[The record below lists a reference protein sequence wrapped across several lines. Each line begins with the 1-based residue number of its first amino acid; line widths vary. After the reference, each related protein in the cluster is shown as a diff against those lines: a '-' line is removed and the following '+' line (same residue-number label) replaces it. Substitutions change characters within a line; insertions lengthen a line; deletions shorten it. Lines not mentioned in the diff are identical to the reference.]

1 LEVIDINNTLIQFV
15 DDTLSNIGMPVLE
28 HPIFYHC
35 PIGLRF
41 EISEPWG
48 DNKHFAYFENAY
60 QKAFQV
66 YSDFPAGFDILRIDV
81 HLDAEKSREK
91 QLADKRE
98 NLNIICSTTG
108 LPLPADEREILITH
122 NSMKNETDFLLQ
134 VECYWNLKD
143 ISFDIKSLL
152 MQIILS
158 DFPSQGG
165 GNSQFESSVFLFD
178 TDQNI
183 LFHLYDDRGLDL
195 VAKEKSTLYPFYEKY
210 KHWIMDYDKKQIES
224 MFKK

>member
-1 LEVIDINNTLIQFV
+1 
-15 DDTLSNIGMPVLE
+15 
-28 HPIFYHC
+28 
-35 PIGLRF
+35 
-41 EISEPWG
+41 
-48 DNKHFAYFENAY
+48 
-60 QKAFQV
+60 
-66 YSDFPAGFDILRIDV
+66 
-81 HLDAEKSREK
+81 
-91 QLADKRE
+91 
-98 NLNIICSTTG
+98 
-108 LPLPADEREILITH
+108 
-122 NSMKNETDFLLQ
+122 
-134 VECYWNLKD
+134 
-143 ISFDIKSLL
+143 

-158 DFPSQGG
+158 DFTSQGG